1 MMRAGSLS
9 AWIAALCWTV
19 AHAPGA
25 VGAQSAADAFPTR
38 PVRVVVP
45 FPPGGPN
52 DTLARLLAAQ
62 LSVRWRQNVVV
73 DNRGGAAAIIGTDMV
88 AKSVPDGYTLL
99 LVGSNIATNE
109 SMYKKLP
116 YDAVRDFA
124 PVTQLAATPYLLLV
138 HPSVA
143 ATSVRQLIEL
153 ARANPGKLN
162 YASASTGAANHLA
175 GELFK
180 SMAGIDMTHIP
191 YKGGGPALT
200 DLLGGHVQLLFN
212 NALTSMPHV
221 RSGRVRLLA
230 VSGAQ
235 RSQTLP
241 EVPTVAESGL
251 PGFDV
256 SGWYGILAPA
266 KTPVAILDRVH
277 DDVVAVLRAP
287 DTSEG
292 LLSQGLEPVGNTRAQ
307 YAALIRS
314 EIEKWRKVIQTAGI
328 KPE

>member
-1 MMRAGSLS
+1 MRVGSMRA
-9 AWIAALCWTV
+9 WITVLCWTA
-19 AHAPGA
+19 AHAQIA
-25 VGAQSAADAFPTR
+25 VAAQSTSETFPTR
-38 PVRVVVP
+38 PVRVIVP

-52 DTLARLLAAQ
+52 DTLARILAPR
-62 LSVRWRQNVVV
+62 LSERWRQNVVV

-88 AKSVPDGYTLL
+88 AKAVPDGYTLL
-99 LVGSNIATNE
+99 LVGSNIATNQN
-109 SMYKKLP
+109 MYKKLP

-153 ARANPGKLN
+153 ARTNPGKLN

-180 SMAGIDMTHIP
+180 SMARIDMTHIP
-191 YKGGGPALT
+191 YKGGGPAMI
-200 DLLGGHVQLLFN
+200 DLVAGHVQLLFN

-221 RSGRVRLLA
+221 RSGRVRLLG
-230 VSGAQ
+230 VTSAQ

-251 PGFDV
+251 PAFDV
-256 SGWYGILAPA
+256 TGWYGILAPA
-266 KTPVAILDRVH
+266 RTPAAILDRAR
-277 DDVVAVLRAP
+277 DDVVAVLRARE
-287 DTSEG
+287 THEG
-292 LLSQGLEPVGNTRAQ
+292 LLSQGLEPVGSTRAQ

-314 EIEKWRKVIQTAGI
+314 EIEKWGKVIRAAGI